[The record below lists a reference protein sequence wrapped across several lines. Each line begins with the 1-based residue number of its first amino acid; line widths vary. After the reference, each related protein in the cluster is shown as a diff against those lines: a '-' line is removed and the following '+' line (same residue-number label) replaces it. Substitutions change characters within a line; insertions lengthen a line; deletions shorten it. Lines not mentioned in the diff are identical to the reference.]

1 MRREAVPDNEHAPQV
16 PNQMLQKAPRIAAP
30 DAMPE
35 GVLIELAVGCDATDD
50 GEVLAREGARSTG
63 V

>member
-1 MRREAVPDNEHAPQV
+1 
-16 PNQMLQKAPRIAAP
+16 MLQKAPRIAAP